1 MAIKLDKVNLELIE
15 SYGEGAY
22 PHECC
27 GFLLGKQNDA
37 GKEVLATLPAL
48 NAREEAASHH
58 RFLITPEDFLR
69 GEKFARGQNMDMIG
83 FYHSHPDAGAEPSE
97 YDREHAWPWYS
108 YVIVAVLNEKAQDV
122 TSWIL
127 DDDRSKFT
135 QERIL
140 LKR

>member
-1 MAIKLDKVNLELIE
+1 MAIEVDRANLDLIKIN
-15 SYGEGAY
+15 GEVDY

-37 GKEVLATLPAL
+37 DKEVLATLPAL

-58 RFLITPEDFLR
+58 RFLISPEDFLR
-69 GEKFARGQNMDMIG
+69 GEKFARAQKMDVIG

-108 YVIVAVLNEKAQDV
+108 YVIVSVLNKKAQDV